1 MKARWYS
8 IINDIKLLIDT
19 IKKLIHKLKR
29 QKQREKESQRG
40 A

>member
-8 IINDIKLLIDT
+8 IINDIKLLID